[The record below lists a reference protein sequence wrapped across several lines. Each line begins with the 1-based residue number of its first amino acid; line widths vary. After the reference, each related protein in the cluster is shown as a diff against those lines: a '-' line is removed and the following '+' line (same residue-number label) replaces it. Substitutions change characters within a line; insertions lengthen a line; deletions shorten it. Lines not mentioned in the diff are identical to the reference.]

1 MAYPT
6 PHLISALR
14 EAANQLEKADTPY
27 IWGHHAHCNCGHLLR
42 LLTGKKTEAIH
53 RLAIERPGTWSEIA
67 AGYCPDSGLEIDLM
81 ISKLK
86 DYGLDHTDF
95 QHLEFLSDKAV
106 LQFLP
111 GGFRWLKRNQKA
123 DVVAYFLAFA
133 KKLESDRAALS
144 SPKGAAARASAL
156 SYSNPVPM

>member
-1 MAYPT
+1 
-6 PHLISALR
+6 
-14 EAANQLEKADTPY
+14 
-27 IWGHHAHCNCGHLLR
+27 
-42 LLTGKKTEAIH
+42 
-53 RLAIERPGTWSEIA
+53 
-67 AGYCPDSGLEIDLM
+67 
-81 ISKLK
+81 
-86 DYGLDHTDF
+86 
-95 QHLEFLSDKAV
+95 LSDKAV

-133 KKLESDRAALS
+133 KKLESDRAAMS